1 MYIIITETCN
11 TCMVDMLPEDIQDT
25 FLIQPSVRYREVVR
39 HIRFVN
45 DVLCHS
51 YKFWDVLKPSNIF
64 KWTDKESKVKK
75 IPKCIST

>member
-1 MYIIITETCN
+1 MYISTTETCN
-11 TCMVDMLPEDIQDT
+11 TCVVDMLPEDIQDT

-51 YKFWDVLKPSNIF
+51 YTFWDV
-64 KWTDKESKVKK
+64 
-75 IPKCIST
+75 